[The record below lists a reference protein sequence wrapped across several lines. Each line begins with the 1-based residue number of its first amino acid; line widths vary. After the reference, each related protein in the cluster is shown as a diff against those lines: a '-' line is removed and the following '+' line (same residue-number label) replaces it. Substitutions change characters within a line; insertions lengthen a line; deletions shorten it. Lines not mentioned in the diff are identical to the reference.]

1 VRFLFIGDIVGKPGR
16 DIVCQ
21 SIPGLVA
28 KYGLDLVVANAEN
41 AAGGSGLTPA
51 IYRELVRAGVDAITL
66 GDHVYRRKEIYSILE
81 NESNIVKPA
90 NLPPESVGRDWA
102 VVTARNDVPVAIACF
117 LGRLFMKPVD
127 NPWQAADRVL
137 AALPGDAR
145 VRLIDF
151 HAEAT
156 SDMQLMGR
164 YLDGRVTAVLGTHT
178 HVPTA
183 DECIFPGGTAFQC
196 DVGMT
201 GPFESIIG
209 RRIDRVMETTLTAR
223 PTEFDVATGDV
234 RLCGTIV
241 TADPETGRATEIERL
256 CLKES
261 ELPALPQPPKSPENA
276 NTAKKAMQENATRTG
291 TVL

>member
-1 VRFLFIGDIVGKPGR
+1 MRILFIGDIVGKPGR
-16 DIVCQ
+16 DIVCRTVK
-21 SIPGLVA
+21 GLVA
-28 KYGLDLVVANAEN
+28 RHNLDLVVANAEN

-51 IYRELVRAGVDAITL
+51 IYRELIRAGINAITL
-66 GDHVYRRKEIYSILE
+66 GDHVYRRKEIYPILE
-81 NESNIVKPA
+81 NETNIVKPA
-90 NLPPESVGRDWA
+90 NLPPESVGRKWV
-102 VVTARNDVPVAIACF
+102 VVTASNGVPVAIACL
-117 LGRLFMKPVD
+117 LGQLFMKPVD
-127 NPWQAADRVL
+127 SPWQTVDRVL
-137 AALPGDAR
+137 SEVPGDVR

-183 DECIFPGGTAFQC
+183 DECIYPGGTAFQC

-209 RRIDRVMETTLTAR
+209 RRIDRVMETTLTGL
-223 PTEFDVATGDV
+223 PTEFDVATHDV

-241 TADPETGRATEIERL
+241 TVDPESGHATAIERL
-256 CLKES
+256 CVTEA
-261 ELPALPQPPKSPENA
+261 ELPALDALQADK
-276 NTAKKAMQENATRTG
+276 T
-291 TVL
+291 